1 MTGKK
6 VYAAGQWSRAAAS
19 SLLASAEPVA
29 KETAASQPQV
39 NRLLSELFLSR
50 KTYKAVLLCN

>member
-1 MTGKK
+1 MGKK

-19 SLLASAEPVA
+19 SLVA

-39 NRLLSELFLSR
+39 NRLLSEPFLSR
-50 KTYKAVLLCN
+50 KTYKAVLLCG